1 MTTISLPTYADVEA
15 AAQRIA
21 GHANR
26 TPVNTSRTLND
37 MLGAEVFFKCENF
50 QRMGAFKFRGAF
62 NALSKFT
69 PEQRKGGV
77 VAFSSGNHAQ
87 GIALSAK
94 LLGMP
99 ATIVMPHD
107 APAAKIAATKGYG
120 ANVVVY
126 DRYKEDREAIGRNL
140 AEKNGMTLIPPYDHP
155 DVLAGQG
162 TAAKE
167 LFEEVGALDALFTPL
182 GGGGLLSGTAL
193 ATRALA
199 PQCQLYGVEPE
210 AGNDGQ
216 QSLRSGSIVH
226 IDTPKTIADG
236 AQTQY
241 LGNYTF
247 GIIKR
252 DVTDIVTASDAQLV
266 QAMRFFAERM
276 KMIVEPTGCLGLAAV
291 TQMKDALKGKRV
303 GNDIAMTGEISLRG
317 KVLPVGGI
325 KEKVLAAHRA
335 GIKKIILPERNR
347 ADLEEMPETVMKE
360 MTFIL
365 VKFMNEVRKIAIDGA
380 SINFKPDSVI
390 ESWNDPEIIHTGV
403 AQEVQA

>member
-167 LFEEVGALDALFTPL
+167 LFEEVGTLDALFTPL

-276 KMIVEPTGCLGLAAV
+276 KMIVEPTGCLGLAAA

-303 GNDIAMTGEISLRG
+303 GVIISGGNVDIARFCELM
-317 KVLPVGGI
+317 GG
-325 KEKVLAAHRA
+325 
-335 GIKKIILPERNR
+335 
-347 ADLEEMPETVMKE
+347 
-360 MTFIL
+360 
-365 VKFMNEVRKIAIDGA
+365 
-380 SINFKPDSVI
+380 
-390 ESWNDPEIIHTGV
+390 
-403 AQEVQA
+403 